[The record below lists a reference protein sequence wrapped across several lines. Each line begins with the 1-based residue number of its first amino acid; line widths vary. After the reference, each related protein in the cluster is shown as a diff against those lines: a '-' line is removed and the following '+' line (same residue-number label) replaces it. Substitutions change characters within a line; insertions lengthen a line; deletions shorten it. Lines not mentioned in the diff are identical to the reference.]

1 MAQNCFSVK
10 LKTVVNCIKINKM
23 KVIYNTLGLIG
34 IILLNSCAQGDKKV
48 DATVTSDGPNV
59 IIDSTGFK
67 TMNNTGSVPLNP
79 NAPTVTTNQ
88 SLVVPQQEKTVQVS
102 SQNIQMT
109 PAQMQQIQQQAIQNQ
124 QIQQPQQAVVSQT
137 AAHPPFSD
145 VEFKKMQDDAQKRGV
160 QLNPAHGQPGHRCDI
175 YVAQPLDSKPVPAL
189 TKGAS
194 TAATTTPTPAPQTV
208 SVGTPQPV
216 KTLPG
221 MNPPHGEPGHRCDIT
236 VGQPLNSKP
245 NIPPTQTAPAAKA
258 DSAKGGK

>member
-1 MAQNCFSVK
+1 
-10 LKTVVNCIKINKM
+10 M
-23 KVIYNTLGLIG
+23 KVIYNALSLIA

-48 DATVTSDGPNV
+48 DATPTTDGPNV
-59 IIDSTGFK
+59 IIDSGNIGGGGLPDP
-67 TMNNTGSVPLNP
+67 NNTLPINGGGPLNP
-79 NAPTVTTNQ
+79 NAPAVNSNQ
-88 SLVVPQQEKTVQVS
+88 SLVVPQQEKTAQVS

-124 QIQQPQQAVVSQT
+124 QIQQPQQGVVSQT

-160 QLNPAHGQPGHRCDI
+160 QLNPVHGQPGHRCDI
-175 YVAQPLDSKPVPAL
+175 YVGQPIDAKPVPAL
-189 TKGAS
+189 TKGA
-194 TAATTTPTPAPQTV
+194 TTTAPTPAPQTV

-245 NIPPTQTAPAAKA
+245 NTPAPSTGSKA

>member
-1 MAQNCFSVK
+1 
-10 LKTVVNCIKINKM
+10 M
-23 KVIYNTLGLIG
+23 KVIYITLSLIA

-48 DATVTSDGPNV
+48 DATPTTDGPNV
-59 IIDSTGFK
+59 IIDSGNIGGGGLPDP
-67 TMNNTGSVPLNP
+67 NNTLPINGGGPLNP
-79 NAPTVTTNQ
+79 NAPAVNSNQ
-88 SLVVPQQEKTVQVS
+88 SLVVPQQGKTAQVS

-137 AAHPPFSD
+137 AAHPQFSD

-160 QLNPAHGQPGHRCDI
+160 QLNPVHGQPGHRCDI
-175 YVAQPLDSKPVPAL
+175 YVGQPIDAKPVPAL
-189 TKGAS
+189 TKGA
-194 TAATTTPTPAPQTV
+194 ATTTAPTPAPQTV

-245 NIPPTQTAPAAKA
+245 NTPAPSTGSKA

>member
-1 MAQNCFSVK
+1 
-10 LKTVVNCIKINKM
+10 M
-23 KVIYNTLGLIG
+23 KVIHNTLGLIG
-34 IILLNSCAQGDKKV
+34 IILLTSCAQGDKEVETTTTK
-48 DATVTSDGPNV
+48 DGPNV
-59 IIDSTGFK
+59 IIDSTGLK
-67 TMNNTGSVPLNP
+67 TMNNNGPVPIINP
-79 NAPTVTTNQ
+79 NTSSANTNQ
-88 SLVVPQQEKTVQVS
+88 SLVVPQQEKTVQLS
-102 SQNIQMT
+102 SQNVQMT
-109 PAQMQQIQQQAIQNQ
+109 PEQMQQIQQQAIQNQ
-124 QIQQPQQAVVSQT
+124 QPQQAVVSQS

-175 YVAQPLDSKPVPAL
+175 YVSQPLDSKPVPAL
-189 TKGAS
+189 TKGAA
-194 TAATTTPTPAPQTV
+194 TTTTPTPAPQTV

-245 NIPPTQTAPAAKA
+245 TTPATQTAPAAKA

>member
-1 MAQNCFSVK
+1 
-10 LKTVVNCIKINKM
+10 M
-23 KVIYNTLGLIG
+23 KVIYNKLSLIA

-48 DATVTSDGPNV
+48 DPTPTTDGPNV
-59 IIDSTGFK
+59 IIDSG
-67 TMNNTGSVPLNP
+67 NIGGGGPLGGSENSGGGPLNP
-79 NAPTVTTNQ
+79 NAPAVNSNQ
-88 SLVVPQQEKTVQVS
+88 SLVVPQQGKTAQVS

-137 AAHPPFSD
+137 AAHPQFSD

-160 QLNPAHGQPGHRCDI
+160 QLNPVHGQPGHRCDI
-175 YVAQPLDSKPVPAL
+175 YVGQPIDAKPVPAL
-189 TKGAS
+189 TKGA
-194 TAATTTPTPAPQTV
+194 ATTTAPTPAPPAVQLTE
-208 SVGTPQPV
+208 VGTPQPV

-245 NIPPTQTAPAAKA
+245 NTPAPSTGSKV

>member
-1 MAQNCFSVK
+1 
-10 LKTVVNCIKINKM
+10 M
-23 KVIYNTLGLIG
+23 KVIYNALSLIA

-48 DATVTSDGPNV
+48 DATPTTDGPNV
-59 IIDSTGFK
+59 IIDSG
-67 TMNNTGSVPLNP
+67 NIGGGGGPLDAGNGGGPLNP
-79 NAPTVTTNQ
+79 NVPAVNSNQ
-88 SLVVPQQEKTVQVS
+88 SLVVPQQGKTAQVS

-124 QIQQPQQAVVSQT
+124 QPQQAVVSQS
-137 AAHPPFSD
+137 AAHPQFSD
-145 VEFKKMQDDAQKRGV
+145 LEFKKMQDDAQKRGV
-160 QLNPAHGQPGHRCDI
+160 QLNPVHGQPGHRCDI
-175 YVAQPLDSKPVPAL
+175 YVGQPIDAKPVPAL
-189 TKGAS
+189 TKGA
-194 TAATTTPTPAPQTV
+194 ATTTAPTPAPQTV

-245 NIPPTQTAPAAKA
+245 NTPAPSTGSKA

>member
-1 MAQNCFSVK
+1 
-10 LKTVVNCIKINKM
+10 M
-23 KVIYNTLGLIG
+23 KVIYITLSLIA

-48 DATVTSDGPNV
+48 DATPTTDGPNV
-59 IIDSTGFK
+59 IIDSG
-67 TMNNTGSVPLNP
+67 NIGGGGGPLDAGNGGGPLNP
-79 NAPTVTTNQ
+79 NVPAVNSNQ
-88 SLVVPQQEKTVQVS
+88 SLVVPQQGKTAQVS

-124 QIQQPQQAVVSQT
+124 QPQQAVVSQS

-145 VEFKKMQDDAQKRGV
+145 VEFKKMQDDAQKLGV

-175 YVAQPLDSKPVPAL
+175 YVGQPIDAKPVPAL
-189 TKGAS
+189 TKGA
-194 TAATTTPTPAPQTV
+194 TTTTPTPAPQTV

-245 NIPPTQTAPAAKA
+245 NTPAPSTGSKA

>member
-1 MAQNCFSVK
+1 
-10 LKTVVNCIKINKM
+10 M
-23 KVIYNTLGLIG
+23 KVIYNKLSLIA

-48 DATVTSDGPNV
+48 DPTPTTDGPNV
-59 IIDSTGFK
+59 IIDSG
-67 TMNNTGSVPLNP
+67 NIGGGSPLGGSENSGGGPLNP
-79 NAPTVTTNQ
+79 NAPAVNSNQ
-88 SLVVPQQEKTVQVS
+88 SLVVPQQGKTAQVS

-137 AAHPPFSD
+137 AAHPQFSD

-160 QLNPAHGQPGHRCDI
+160 QLNPVHGQPGHRCDI
-175 YVAQPLDSKPVPAL
+175 YVGQPIDAKPVPAL
-189 TKGAS
+189 TKGA
-194 TAATTTPTPAPQTV
+194 ATTTAPTPAPQTV

-245 NIPPTQTAPAAKA
+245 NTPAPSTGSKA

>member
-1 MAQNCFSVK
+1 
-10 LKTVVNCIKINKM
+10 M
-23 KVIYNTLGLIG
+23 KVIYNTLSLIA

-48 DATVTSDGPNV
+48 DATPTTDGPNV
-59 IIDSTGFK
+59 IIDSGNIGGGGLPDP
-67 TMNNTGSVPLNP
+67 NNTLPINGGGPLNP
-79 NAPTVTTNQ
+79 NAPAVNSNQ
-88 SLVVPQQEKTVQVS
+88 SLVVPQQGKTAQVS

-137 AAHPPFSD
+137 AAHPQFSD

-160 QLNPAHGQPGHRCDI
+160 QLNPVHGQPGHRCDI
-175 YVAQPLDSKPVPAL
+175 YVGQPIDAKPVPAL
-189 TKGAS
+189 TKGA
-194 TAATTTPTPAPQTV
+194 ATTTAPTPAPQTV

-245 NIPPTQTAPAAKA
+245 NTPAPSTGSKA

>member
-1 MAQNCFSVK
+1 
-10 LKTVVNCIKINKM
+10 M
-23 KVIYNTLGLIG
+23 KVIYNALSLIA

-48 DATVTSDGPNV
+48 DATPTTDGPNV
-59 IIDSTGFK
+59 IIDSGNIGGGGLPDP
-67 TMNNTGSVPLNP
+67 NNTLPINGGGPLNP
-79 NAPTVTTNQ
+79 NAPAVNSNQ
-88 SLVVPQQEKTVQVS
+88 SLVVPQQEKTAQVS

-137 AAHPPFSD
+137 AAHPQFSD

-160 QLNPAHGQPGHRCDI
+160 QLNPVHGQPGHRCDI
-175 YVAQPLDSKPVPAL
+175 YVGQPIDAKPVPAL
-189 TKGAS
+189 TKGA
-194 TAATTTPTPAPQTV
+194 ATTTAPTPAPQTV

-245 NIPPTQTAPAAKA
+245 NTPAPSTGSKA

>member
-1 MAQNCFSVK
+1 
-10 LKTVVNCIKINKM
+10 M
-23 KVIYNTLGLIG
+23 KVIYITLSLIA

-48 DATVTSDGPNV
+48 DATPTTDGPNV
-59 IIDSTGFK
+59 IIDSGNIGGGGLPDP
-67 TMNNTGSVPLNP
+67 NNTLPINGGGPLNP
-79 NAPTVTTNQ
+79 NAPAVNSNQ
-88 SLVVPQQEKTVQVS
+88 SLVVPQQEKTAQVS

-124 QIQQPQQAVVSQT
+124 QIQQPQQAVGSQT
-137 AAHPPFSD
+137 AAHPQFSD
-145 VEFKKMQDDAQKRGV
+145 LEFKKMQDDAQKRGV
-160 QLNPAHGQPGHRCDI
+160 QLNPVHGQPGHRCDI
-175 YVAQPLDSKPVPAL
+175 YVGQPIDAKPVPAL
-189 TKGAS
+189 TKG
-194 TAATTTPTPAPQTV
+194 TATTTAPTPAPQTV

-245 NIPPTQTAPAAKA
+245 NTPAPSTGSKA

>member
-1 MAQNCFSVK
+1 
-10 LKTVVNCIKINKM
+10 M
-23 KVIYNTLGLIG
+23 KVIYNTLSLIA

-48 DATVTSDGPNV
+48 DATPTTDGPNV
-59 IIDSTGFK
+59 IIDSG
-67 TMNNTGSVPLNP
+67 NIGGGGGPLDAGNGGGPLNP
-79 NAPTVTTNQ
+79 NVPAVNSNQ
-88 SLVVPQQEKTVQVS
+88 SLVVPQQEKTAQVS

-124 QIQQPQQAVVSQT
+124 QIQQPQQ
-137 AAHPPFSD
+137 
-145 VEFKKMQDDAQKRGV
+145 
-160 QLNPAHGQPGHRCDI
+160 LNPVHGQPGHRCDI
-175 YVAQPLDSKPVPAL
+175 YVGQPIDAKPVPAL
-189 TKGAS
+189 TKGA
-194 TAATTTPTPAPQTV
+194 ATTTAPTPAPQTV

-245 NIPPTQTAPAAKA
+245 NTPAPSTGSKA

>member
-1 MAQNCFSVK
+1 
-10 LKTVVNCIKINKM
+10 M
-23 KVIYNTLGLIG
+23 KVIYNTLSLIA

-48 DATVTSDGPNV
+48 DPTPTTDGPNV
-59 IIDSTGFK
+59 IIDSG
-67 TMNNTGSVPLNP
+67 NIGGGGPLDAGNS
-79 NAPTVTTNQ
+79 NQ
-88 SLVVPQQEKTVQVS
+88 SLVIPQQEKTALVS

-160 QLNPAHGQPGHRCDI
+160 QLNPAHGQPAHRCDI
-175 YVAQPLDSKPVPAL
+175 YVGQPIDAKPVPAL
-189 TKGAS
+189 TKGA
-194 TAATTTPTPAPQTV
+194 TTTAPTPAPPAVQLTE
-208 SVGTPQPV
+208 VGTPQPV

-245 NIPPTQTAPAAKA
+245 NTPAPSTGSKA

>member
-1 MAQNCFSVK
+1 
-10 LKTVVNCIKINKM
+10 M
-23 KVIYNTLGLIG
+23 KVIYNTLSLIA

-48 DATVTSDGPNV
+48 DATPTTDGPNV
-59 IIDSTGFK
+59 IIDSG
-67 TMNNTGSVPLNP
+67 NIGGGGGPLDAGNGGGPLNP
-79 NAPTVTTNQ
+79 NVPAVNSNQ
-88 SLVVPQQEKTVQVS
+88 SLVVPQQGKTAQVS

-124 QIQQPQQAVVSQT
+124 QPQQAVVSQS
-137 AAHPPFSD
+137 AAHPQFSD
-145 VEFKKMQDDAQKRGV
+145 LEFKKMQDDAQKRGV

-175 YVAQPLDSKPVPAL
+175 YVGQPIDAKPVPAL
-189 TKGAS
+189 TKGA
-194 TAATTTPTPAPQTV
+194 ATTTAPTPAPQTV

-245 NIPPTQTAPAAKA
+245 NTPAPSTGSKA

>member
-1 MAQNCFSVK
+1 
-10 LKTVVNCIKINKM
+10 M
-23 KVIYNTLGLIG
+23 KVIYNKLSLIA

-48 DATVTSDGPNV
+48 DPTPTTDGPNV
-59 IIDSTGFK
+59 IIDSGNIGGRGLPDPNSTVPING
-67 TMNNTGSVPLNP
+67 GGPLNP
-79 NAPTVTTNQ
+79 NAPAVNSNQ
-88 SLVVPQQEKTVQVS
+88 SLVVPQQGKTAQVS

-137 AAHPPFSD
+137 AAHPQFSD

-160 QLNPAHGQPGHRCDI
+160 QLNPVHGQPGHRCDI
-175 YVAQPLDSKPVPAL
+175 YVGQPIDAKPVPAL
-189 TKGAS
+189 TKGA
-194 TAATTTPTPAPQTV
+194 TTTAPTPAPQTV

-245 NIPPTQTAPAAKA
+245 NTPAPSTGSKA

>member
-1 MAQNCFSVK
+1 MR
-10 LKTVVNCIKINKM
+10 
-23 KVIYNTLGLIG
+23 VIYITLSLIG

-48 DATVTSDGPNV
+48 DATVVTDGPNV
-59 IIDSTGFK
+59 IVDSTGFRTLK
-67 TMNNTGSVPLNP
+67 NTPS
-79 NAPTVTTNQ
+79 APINTTNLSTATNQ
-88 SLVVPQQEKTVQVS
+88 SLVVPQQGKTAQVS

-124 QIQQPQQAVVSQT
+124 QIQQPQQAVVSQS

-175 YVAQPLDSKPVPAL
+175 YVGQPIDAKPVPAL
-189 TKGAS
+189 TKGAA
-194 TAATTTPTPAPQTV
+194 TTTTPTPAPQTI

-245 NIPPTQTAPAAKA
+245 NTPAPSTSSKA

>member
-1 MAQNCFSVK
+1 
-10 LKTVVNCIKINKM
+10 M
-23 KVIYNTLGLIG
+23 KVIYNTLSLIA

-48 DATVTSDGPNV
+48 DATPTTDGPNV
-59 IIDSTGFK
+59 IIDSG
-67 TMNNTGSVPLNP
+67 NIGGGGGPLDAGNGGGPLNP
-79 NAPTVTTNQ
+79 NVPAVNSNQ
-88 SLVVPQQEKTVQVS
+88 SLVVPQQGKTAQVS

-124 QIQQPQQAVVSQT
+124 QPQQAVVSQS

-175 YVAQPLDSKPVPAL
+175 YVGQPIDAKPVPAL
-189 TKGAS
+189 TKGA
-194 TAATTTPTPAPQTV
+194 ATTTAPTPAPQTV

-245 NIPPTQTAPAAKA
+245 NTPAPSTGSKA

>member
-1 MAQNCFSVK
+1 
-10 LKTVVNCIKINKM
+10 M
-23 KVIYNTLGLIG
+23 KVIYITLSLIA

-48 DATVTSDGPNV
+48 DATPTTDGPNV
-59 IIDSTGFK
+59 IIDSGNIGGGGLPDP
-67 TMNNTGSVPLNP
+67 NNTLPINGGGPLNP
-79 NAPTVTTNQ
+79 NAPAVNSNQ
-88 SLVVPQQEKTVQVS
+88 SLVVPQQEKTAQVS

-137 AAHPPFSD
+137 AAHPQFSD

-160 QLNPAHGQPGHRCDI
+160 QLNPVHGQPGHRCDI
-175 YVAQPLDSKPVPAL
+175 YVGQPIDAKPVPAL
-189 TKGAS
+189 TKGA
-194 TAATTTPTPAPQTV
+194 ATTTAPTPAPQTV

-245 NIPPTQTAPAAKA
+245 NTPAPSTGSKA

>member
-1 MAQNCFSVK
+1 
-10 LKTVVNCIKINKM
+10 M
-23 KVIYNTLGLIG
+23 KVIYNALSLIA

-48 DATVTSDGPNV
+48 DATPTTDGPNV
-59 IIDSTGFK
+59 IIDSGNIGGGGLPDP
-67 TMNNTGSVPLNP
+67 NNTLPINGGGPLNP
-79 NAPTVTTNQ
+79 NAPAVNSNQ
-88 SLVVPQQEKTVQVS
+88 SLVVPQQEKTAQVS

-137 AAHPPFSD
+137 AAHPQFSD
-145 VEFKKMQDDAQKRGV
+145 LEFKKMQDDAQKRGV
-160 QLNPAHGQPGHRCDI
+160 QLNPVHGQPGHRCDI
-175 YVAQPLDSKPVPAL
+175 YVGQPIDAKPVPAL
-189 TKGAS
+189 TKGA
-194 TAATTTPTPAPQTV
+194 ATTTAPTPAPQTV

-245 NIPPTQTAPAAKA
+245 NTPAPSTGSKA

>member
-1 MAQNCFSVK
+1 
-10 LKTVVNCIKINKM
+10 M
-23 KVIYNTLGLIG
+23 KVIYNALSLIA

-48 DATVTSDGPNV
+48 DATPTTDGPNV
-59 IIDSTGFK
+59 IIDSG
-67 TMNNTGSVPLNP
+67 NIGGGGPLDAGNGGGPLNP
-79 NAPTVTTNQ
+79 NVPAVNSNQ
-88 SLVVPQQEKTVQVS
+88 SLVVPQQGKTAQVS

-124 QIQQPQQAVVSQT
+124 QIQQPQQGVVSQT

-175 YVAQPLDSKPVPAL
+175 YVGQPIDAKPVPAL
-189 TKGAS
+189 TKGA
-194 TAATTTPTPAPQTV
+194 ATTTAPTPAPQTV

-245 NIPPTQTAPAAKA
+245 NTPAPSTGSKA

>member
-1 MAQNCFSVK
+1 
-10 LKTVVNCIKINKM
+10 M
-23 KVIYNTLGLIG
+23 KVIYNTLSLIA

-48 DATVTSDGPNV
+48 DATPTTDGPNV
-59 IIDSTGFK
+59 IIDSGNIGGGGLPDP
-67 TMNNTGSVPLNP
+67 NNTLPINGGGPLNP
-79 NAPTVTTNQ
+79 NAPVVNSNQ
-88 SLVVPQQEKTVQVS
+88 SLVVPQQGKTAQVS

-124 QIQQPQQAVVSQT
+124 QPQQAVVSQS

-175 YVAQPLDSKPVPAL
+175 YVGQPIDAKPVPAL
-189 TKGAS
+189 TKGA
-194 TAATTTPTPAPQTV
+194 ATTTAPTPAPQTV

-245 NIPPTQTAPAAKA
+245 NTPAPSTGSKA

>member
-1 MAQNCFSVK
+1 
-10 LKTVVNCIKINKM
+10 M
-23 KVIYNTLGLIG
+23 KVIYITLSLIA

-48 DATVTSDGPNV
+48 DATPTTDGPNV
-59 IIDSTGFK
+59 IIDSG
-67 TMNNTGSVPLNP
+67 NIGGGGGPLDAGNGGGPLNP
-79 NAPTVTTNQ
+79 NVPAVNSNQ
-88 SLVVPQQEKTVQVS
+88 SLVVPQQEKTAQVS

-124 QIQQPQQAVVSQT
+124 QPQQAVVSQS

-175 YVAQPLDSKPVPAL
+175 YVGQPIDAKPVPAL
-189 TKGAS
+189 TKGA
-194 TAATTTPTPAPQTV
+194 ATTTAPTPAPQTV

-245 NIPPTQTAPAAKA
+245 NTPAPSTGSKA

>member
-1 MAQNCFSVK
+1 
-10 LKTVVNCIKINKM
+10 M
-23 KVIYNTLGLIG
+23 KVIYNTLSLIA

-48 DATVTSDGPNV
+48 DATPTTDGPNV
-59 IIDSTGFK
+59 IIDSGNIGGGGLPDP
-67 TMNNTGSVPLNP
+67 NNTVPINGGGPLNP
-79 NAPTVTTNQ
+79 NAPAVNSNQ
-88 SLVVPQQEKTVQVS
+88 SLVVPQQGKTAQVS

-137 AAHPPFSD
+137 AAHPQFSD

-160 QLNPAHGQPGHRCDI
+160 QLNPVHGQPGHRCDI
-175 YVAQPLDSKPVPAL
+175 YVGQPIDAKPVPAL
-189 TKGAS
+189 TKGA
-194 TAATTTPTPAPQTV
+194 ATTIAQTPAPQTV

-245 NIPPTQTAPAAKA
+245 NTPAPSTGSKA